1 MSNQHAID
9 QWVSNMIAAEARLHG
24 LQLDLLDLRK
34 DGPHGQRT
42 PARTHLTLCRQAR
55 TAARMASR
63 QIQSLYAG
71 GAI

>member
-24 LQLDLLDLRK
+24 LQLDLLDMRK

-42 PARTHLTLCRQAR
+42 PARTHLILCRQAR
-55 TAARMASR
+55 TAARVASR
-63 QIQSLYAG
+63 QIRSLYTG

>member
-1 MSNQHAID
+1 MSHQHVID
-9 QWVSNMIAAEARLHG
+9 QWVSNMLAAEARLHG

-55 TAARMASR
+55 TAARVASR
-63 QIQSLYAG
+63 QIQSLYTG

>member
-1 MSNQHAID
+1 MSHQQLID
-9 QWVSNMIAAEARLHG
+9 QWVTKMLNAEARLHG
-24 LQLDLLDLRK
+24 LQLDLLELRT

-55 TAARMASR
+55 LSARQASR
-63 QIQSLYAG
+63 KIQSLYTE

>member
-63 QIQSLYAG
+63 KIQSLYAG
-71 GAI
+71 GTI

>member
-1 MSNQHAID
+1 MSNQQVID
-9 QWVSNMIAAEARLHG
+9 QWVTKMLSAEASLHG

-63 QIQSLYAG
+63 QIQSLYTG

>member
-1 MSNQHAID
+1 MSHQQLID
-9 QWVSNMIAAEARLHG
+9 QWVDKMLNAEARLHG
-24 LQLDLLDLRK
+24 LQLDLLELRQ

-55 TAARMASR
+55 TAARQASH
-63 QIQSLYAG
+63 QIQSLHTG

>member
-1 MSNQHAID
+1 MSHQQLID
-9 QWVSNMIAAEARLHG
+9 EWVNRLLEDSALLRD
-24 LQLDLLDLRK
+24 LQRDLLDLRK

-42 PARTHLTLCRQAR
+42 PARTHLILCRQAR

>member
-55 TAARMASR
+55 SAARMASR

>member
-1 MSNQHAID
+1 MSHQQLID
-9 QWVSNMIAAEARLHG
+9 QWVDKMLNAEARLHG
-24 LQLDLLDLRK
+24 LQLDLLELRQ

-55 TAARMASR
+55 TAARQASR
-63 QIQSLYAG
+63 QIQSLHTG

>member
-1 MSNQHAID
+1 MNNQNVID
-9 QWVSNMIAAEARLHG
+9 QWVSNMLAAEASLHG

-55 TAARMASR
+55 TAARQASR
-63 QIQSLYAG
+63 QIQSLYTG
-71 GAI
+71 GAV

>member
-1 MSNQHAID
+1 MKNQNVID
-9 QWVSNMIAAEARLHG
+9 QWVSNMLAAEASLHG

-55 TAARMASR
+55 TSARMASR
-63 QIQSLYAG
+63 QIKSLYTG
-71 GAI
+71 GAA

>member
-1 MSNQHAID
+1 MSHQQQID
-9 QWVSNMIAAEARLHG
+9 QWVDKMLNAEARLHG
-24 LQLDLLDLRK
+24 LQLDLVELRA

-55 TAARMASR
+55 QAARQASSN
-63 QIQSLYAG
+63 IQSLYTG

>member
-1 MSNQHAID
+1 MSHQQVID
-9 QWVSNMIAAEARLHG
+9 QWVTNMLAAEARLHG

-42 PARTHLTLCRQAR
+42 PARTHLTLYRQTR
-55 TAARMASR
+55 LASR
-63 QIQSLYAG
+63 QASRKIQSLYAG

>member
-1 MSNQHAID
+1 MNNQNSID
-9 QWVSNMIAAEARLHG
+9 QWVSRMIAAEASLHG

-55 TAARMASR
+55 TAARVASR
-63 QIQSLYAG
+63 QIQSLYTG
-71 GAI
+71 GAV

>member
-1 MSNQHAID
+1 MSNQHVID
-9 QWVSNMIAAEARLHG
+9 QWVSNMLAAEAKLHG

-55 TAARMASR
+55 TAARMASG
-63 QIQSLYAG
+63 QIQSLYTG
-71 GAI
+71 GAA

>member
-1 MSNQHAID
+1 MSHQQLID
-9 QWVSNMIAAEARLHG
+9 QWVDKMLNAEARLHG
-24 LQLDLLDLRK
+24 LQLDLVDLRA

-55 TAARMASR
+55 QAARQASSN
-63 QIQSLYAG
+63 IQSLYTG

>member
-9 QWVSNMIAAEARLHG
+9 QWVSNMIAAEASLHG

-55 TAARMASR
+55 TAARVASR
-63 QIQSLYAG
+63 QIQSLYTG
-71 GAI
+71 GAV